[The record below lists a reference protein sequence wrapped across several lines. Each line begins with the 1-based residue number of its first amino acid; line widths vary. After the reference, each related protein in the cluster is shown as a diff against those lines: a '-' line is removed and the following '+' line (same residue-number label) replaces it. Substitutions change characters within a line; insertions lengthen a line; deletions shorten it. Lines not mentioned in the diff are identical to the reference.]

1 MVFRKKQWQTAILEK
16 MITRKM
22 SYRDLAQK
30 VRKSKA
36 TVHRWMTNQLAQI
49 SIEDFLL
56 VSRLLEVDPLPFFV
70 IDEVQLKLL

>member
-1 MVFRKKQWQTAILEK
+1 MRFRKKQWQTAILK
-16 MITRKM
+16 QMLARKM

-49 SIEDFLL
+49 SVEDFLL
-56 VSRLLEVDPLPFFV
+56 VSRLLDVDPLQFFV
-70 IDEVQLKLL
+70 VDEVQLKLL